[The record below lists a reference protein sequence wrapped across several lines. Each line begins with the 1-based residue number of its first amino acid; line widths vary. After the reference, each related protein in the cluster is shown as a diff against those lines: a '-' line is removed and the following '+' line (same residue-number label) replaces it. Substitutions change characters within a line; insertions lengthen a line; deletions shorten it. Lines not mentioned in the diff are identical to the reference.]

1 MDGVATNRIAQEHR
15 SISAGTLGEIA
26 TMNKILGL
34 LAAGM
39 LLVSIVTVLI
49 ALIVIASML
58 LACLVSVLVSVYPF
72 TWLSEKSR
80 LLVRRSQRRRSLT
93 LISG

>member
-1 MDGVATNRIAQEHR
+1 MNRIVQEHH
-15 SISAGTLGEIA
+15 SISAGTLGEVA
-26 TMNKILGL
+26 MMNKILGL
-34 LAAGM
+34 LTVGM

-58 LACLVSVLVSVYPF
+58 LACLVSVLGSVYPCK
-72 TWLSEKSR
+72 WLSEKSR
-80 LLVRRSQRRRSLT
+80 LLVRRSQRRRSIT

>member
-1 MDGVATNRIAQEHR
+1 
-15 SISAGTLGEIA
+15 
-26 TMNKILGL
+26 MNKILGL